1 MCTMD
6 SASIDA
12 IHMNGIKSKYLYD
25 ILKGIVR
32 EKNYDV
38 LETINV
44 SEFLDELLDHMV
56 NTIPNELFQT
66 KVNNGRHT
74 VGRKEDS
81 EENEEAVYGTD
92 IDDANDVHTRQLD
105 DLKRISTHLTIN
117 FKDKSQLPFTIVR
130 ICELCFDPFHY
141 FKTYELDKFVNALQ
155 KCCLVRGAWRRY
167 ELKDVRELSNSQ
179 SDKEH
184 IDCDQNDVA
193 LSKIPWLD
201 EKMVSELTPFI
212 KEIDTIMSV
221 NLSFEDD
228 EMDDDDDDNLK
239 NENNDRIITHQDD
252 NIIVE
257 EYYENEDKDDENTGF
272 SNQVIN
278 DNNDSQED
286 DDEDSDY
293 IEEDEGDEDEDE
305 DDDDEEEEEEEE
317 DEDEDK
323 HFDIKVEEE
332 AVKEDANTTRNELMN
347 VSNNSDDS
355 SLQNDTGI
363 AISSQNDTRDLSK
376 RRLPLSDENDGN
388 YANPAS
394 FSKRNKASES

>member
-1 MCTMD
+1 MD

-44 SEFLDELLDHMV
+44 SEFLAELLDHMV

-105 DLKRISTHLTIN
+105 DLKRISTHLTTN

-193 LSKIPWLD
+193 LSKIPC
-201 EKMVSELTPFI
+201 
-212 KEIDTIMSV
+212 
-221 NLSFEDD
+221 
-228 EMDDDDDDNLK
+228 
-239 NENNDRIITHQDD
+239 
-252 NIIVE
+252 
-257 EYYENEDKDDENTGF
+257 
-272 SNQVIN
+272 
-278 DNNDSQED
+278 
-286 DDEDSDY
+286 
-293 IEEDEGDEDEDE
+293 
-305 DDDDEEEEEEEE
+305 
-317 DEDEDK
+317 
-323 HFDIKVEEE
+323 
-332 AVKEDANTTRNELMN
+332 
-347 VSNNSDDS
+347 

>member
-1 MCTMD
+1 MD

-44 SEFLDELLDHMV
+44 SEFLAELLDHMV

-105 DLKRISTHLTIN
+105 DLKRISTHLTTN

-201 EKMVSELTPFI
+201 EKM
-212 KEIDTIMSV
+212 
-221 NLSFEDD
+221 
-228 EMDDDDDDNLK
+228 
-239 NENNDRIITHQDD
+239 
-252 NIIVE
+252 
-257 EYYENEDKDDENTGF
+257 
-272 SNQVIN
+272 
-278 DNNDSQED
+278 
-286 DDEDSDY
+286 
-293 IEEDEGDEDEDE
+293 
-305 DDDDEEEEEEEE
+305 
-317 DEDEDK
+317 
-323 HFDIKVEEE
+323 